1 MMRTN
6 QDQLQ
11 IIETL
16 RKELNLLVARSGC
29 LGDEKVI
36 KLSQELDE
44 CIIKYQRME
53 MRKRNTDRNMYE
65 LEVLSS

>member
-1 MMRTN
+1 MRTN

-36 KLSQELDE
+36 KLSQEIDE